1 MAELEGLDSN
11 KASAIMMENGAGMH
25 MKRERQMNGQ
35 WKPGQ
40 PLTKE
45 DQAILAP
52 LIARARELGRSPKVG
67 EVSEAARIKA
77 RFRIWK
83 YALMAAGLPVMNDPE
98 QVRAREKEKMKNQ

>member
-1 MAELEGLDSN
+1 
-11 KASAIMMENGAGMH
+11 
-25 MKRERQMNGQ
+25 MNGQ

-40 PLTKE
+40 PLSDE
-45 DQAILAP
+45 DRVILAP

-67 EVSEAARIKA
+67 EVPEASRIKA

-98 QVRAREKEKMKNQ
+98 QVRTREREKMAKQ

>member
-1 MAELEGLDSN
+1 MV
-11 KASAIMMENGAGMH
+11 ENGAGIH
-25 MKRERQMNGQ
+25 AKGKRYMNGQ
-35 WKPGQ
+35 WRPGQ

-52 LIARARELGRSPKVG
+52 LIAKAQELGRSPKVG

-83 YALMAAGLPVMNDPE
+83 YALMAAELPVMNDPE
-98 QVRAREKEKMKNQ
+98 QVRAREKEKMKN